1 MKGFMS
7 KIHPGVLDETQRS
20 VFSRL
25 AAFKGYGYL
34 AGGTALALQIAHRRS
49 FDFDVFVK
57 SSINKSLRRKVRD
70 IFGIVD
76 FYVDTSDQISFKT
89 YNNSAVTFVWYY
101 YSLLDHPV
109 RTDSINL
116 ASVHDIAADKAH
128 TIGRRAVWRD
138 YVDLFFLL
146 KKGLITLEYLCKLAS
161 KKFGGEFNE
170 ALFLEQLCYFKDI
183 AEVPIEFLKKSYTPG
198 QIQTFLQKEVRGYLT
213 RILP

>member
-1 MKGFMS
+1 MS
-7 KIHPGVLDETQRS
+7 RIHPDVLDEAQWS
-20 VFSRL
+20 VFSKL
-25 AAFKGYGYL
+25 VSFKDYGYL

-57 SSINKSLRRKVRD
+57 NSISKSLRKKVRD

-101 YSLLDHPV
+101 YPLLDPPV

-138 YVDLFFLL
+138 YVDLFLLL
-146 KKGLITLEYLCKLAS
+146 KKDFITLKYLCKLAN
-161 KKFGGEFNE
+161 KKFGGEFSE
-170 ALFLEQLCYFKDI
+170 ALFLEQLCYFKDV
-183 AEVPIEFLKKSYTPG
+183 ANVPIEFLKESYTPL
-198 QIQTFLQKEVRGYLT
+198 QIQTFLQKEVREYLE